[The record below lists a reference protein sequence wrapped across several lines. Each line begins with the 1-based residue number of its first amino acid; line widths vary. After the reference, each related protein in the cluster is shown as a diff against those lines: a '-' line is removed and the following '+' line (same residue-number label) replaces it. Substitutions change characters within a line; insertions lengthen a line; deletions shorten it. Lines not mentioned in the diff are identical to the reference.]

1 VTATAVAAATLLWIV
16 VAVRLATLTRGIN
29 QLYLFVALAALAVG
43 LTIDIRWVTEAL
55 HEIDGLGPNVPHLAK
70 HLMVVIASGAA
81 WEVVRCVGL
90 TSRQAA
96 LHRTWRLLTAAV
108 ALAALI
114 ITFTLAPVHAE
125 ALPGLT
131 VAAAGQPALLA
142 YWAVYLAALTAALI
156 GIVRIAVASLRTFPC
171 GAVRTGMAWIGVGA
185 LLGLAYCAHKVIYL
199 AVATSG
205 VAPTDDGT
213 TEVVQSMLLASTVL
227 AFVVGLLWP
236 GAVRWPL
243 MRHIIAYHAYRRL
256 RPLWRAYVQAEPG
269 IALAETGRPTLRDIE
284 LRLYRRVIEIRDGM
298 LAVRP
303 YADARSR
310 EIAFRE
316 AQRAGHTNPDLVG
329 EAAGLE
335 VARRAKLQG
344 LPQAHDHAD
353 ALTGG
358 ADLADEIRVLTR
370 IAKAW
375 PAAKAVAD
383 KIDTATG
390 ARTCSP

>member
-1 VTATAVAAATLLWIV
+1 VTATAVTAATLLWIV
-16 VAVRLATLTRGIN
+16 VAVRLGTLTRGTN

-43 LTIDIRWVTEAL
+43 LTIEIRWVTEAL
-55 HEIDGLGPNVPHLAK
+55 HEIAGLGPNVPHLAK

-96 LHRTWRLLTAAV
+96 QNRTWRLLTSAV
-108 ALAALI
+108 ALAALT

-125 ALPGLT
+125 PLPGLT
-131 VAAAGQPALLA
+131 IAAAGQPALLA

-256 RPLWRAYVQAEPG
+256 RPLWRAYVHAEPG
-269 IALAETGRPTLRDIE
+269 IALAETGRPAVRDIE

-303 YADARSR
+303 YADARRR
-310 EIAFRE
+310 ELALRE
-316 AQRAGHTNPDLVG
+316 AQRGGHKNSDLVG
-329 EAAGLE
+329 EAAWLE

-344 LPQAHDHAD
+344 HSPSQDSVPI
-353 ALTGG
+353 TGGG
-358 ADLADEIRVLTR
+358 ADLPDEIRVLTR
-370 IAKAW
+370 IATAW
-375 PAAKAVAD
+375 PTVQAVAD
-383 KIDTATG
+383 KVEAVTG
-390 ARTCSP
+390 VRTSSR